1 MFMLEEIFRQ
11 YFLKHMSESSYT
23 LLRMMCIEQQTFCF
37 NKLTKLNRKSLY
49 NFSKFHRTLI
59 IPCLLWF
66 NTKNNDLRG
75 VGPMS
80 SFRKWPWTFIHKPIS
95 YLHF

>member
-37 NKLTKLNRKSLY
+37 NKL
-49 NFSKFHRTLI
+49 
-59 IPCLLWF
+59 
-66 NTKNNDLRG
+66 
-75 VGPMS
+75 
-80 SFRKWPWTFIHKPIS
+80 
-95 YLHF
+95 